1 MLVPKKVNNYFS
13 LLYSLNYLYNNS
25 SLNISKNKLNKLV
38 KILED
43 SIPYINNPIL
53 KMNLVKLVKN

>member
-25 SLNISKNKLNKLV
+25 SLNISKNKLNELV

-43 SIPYINNPIL
+43 SCP
-53 KMNLVKLVKN
+53 